1 MMMLGAVDNGLAT
14 CFFGI
19 PPEQMATFRTA
30 FGVPTEYTPIGV
42 LSIGYAAPDRRSPSL
57 KRGRRP
63 VSDVV
68 HRGTWRNE

>member
-1 MMMLGAVDNGLAT
+1 
-14 CFFGI
+14 
-19 PPEQMATFRTA
+19 MATFRTA
-30 FGVPTEYTPIGV
+30 FGVPLEYTPIGV

-57 KRGRRP
+57 RRGRRP